1 MSIYCINI
9 LHTSLFPVSVY
20 NSIIIDGVYSM
31 YRLRLADL
39 KNVSCIFSQAS
50 VAAGNGTTPT
60 IPTDA
65 TTCTST
71 VVATNVVV
79 NTGCR
84 KPK

>member
-1 MSIYCINI
+1 M
-9 LHTSLFPVSVY
+9 SLFPLYVSD
-20 NSIIIDGVYSM
+20 SIIIYGLYSM
-31 YRLRLADL
+31 YRLRVADL

-50 VAAGNGTTPT
+50 TAAGNGTTPN